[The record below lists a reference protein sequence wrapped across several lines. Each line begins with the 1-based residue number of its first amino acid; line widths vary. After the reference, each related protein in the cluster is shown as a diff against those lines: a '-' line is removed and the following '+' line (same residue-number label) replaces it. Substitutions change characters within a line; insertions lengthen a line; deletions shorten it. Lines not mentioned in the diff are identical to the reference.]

1 MYRVDLHRTLNK
13 RGRVSLTSASKMD
26 KKIEPTGL
34 PLQAGND
41 LTITENVIRPHLG
54 SDYFMNTQV
63 PSQD

>member
-1 MYRVDLHRTLNK
+1 
-13 RGRVSLTSASKMD
+13 MD

>member
-1 MYRVDLHRTLNK
+1 
-13 RGRVSLTSASKMD
+13 MD

-41 LTITENVIRPHLG
+41 LTITANVIRAHLR